1 MPGMAD
7 EEPANATE
15 GLTPAPA
22 VHNLA
27 RLLVR
32 GARPTL
38 CVYGGEDREPAGAGT
53 SRWQTVLVP
62 VVEGQGFLQ
71 VALIAGLI
79 GLLGLVLRWTFRR
92 DSGLKPRK
100 RSRRRTP
107 TDWDAARPVSPPP
120 SGPVKPEATSSTA
133 SGGTPGTRTGRSGAA
148 KSGRRGDRAK
158 DSTGSE
164 TRSAQTKAPGSGSG
178 AGITPTPPQREDY
191 GLLAV
196 AAEGTTAEEIA
207 AVRRALTAA
216 GIRNTNTVSADG
228 KQKVLV
234 FGHELIKARR
244 VAGGSQGA
252 NGSGGS

>member
-1 MPGMAD
+1 
-7 EEPANATE
+7 
-15 GLTPAPA
+15 
-22 VHNLA
+22 
-27 RLLVR
+27 
-32 GARPTL
+32 
-38 CVYGGEDREPAGAGT
+38 
-53 SRWQTVLVP
+53 LVP

-92 DSGLKPRK
+92 DSGMKPRK

-120 SGPVKPEATSSTA
+120 SGPAQPEPTTSTPSGA
-133 SGGTPGTRTGRSGAA
+133 APSGGTPGTRTGRSGAA

-158 DSTGSE
+158 DSTGSGE
-164 TRSAQTKAPGSGSG
+164 ARSAQTKAPGSGTG
-178 AGITPTPPQREDY
+178 AGITPATPQREDY